1 MADGDLITWEYVKRA
16 LGHTDNA
23 QQAKYEDAIT
33 DASVAIRQYTGR
45 DFATAEEVA
54 TRTYS
59 YDADGF
65 LEVDDIV
72 ADSVTDVKIDGV
84 SIPLDMTVFEPT
96 GKSVYTWLELPAR
109 GQSPAMGFTR
119 NEDWYAAR
127 FGNRPSRVT
136 ITATFG
142 WPEVPADVRRAALW
156 TVMSFSDNPSATVSE
171 SIAGYSKTV
180 ANPNT
185 AAIPARAKDILENYR
200 RIKL

>member
-1 MADGDLITWEYVKRA
+1 MAVGDLITWDYVKLA
-16 LGHTDNA
+16 LGQTDNA
-23 QQAKYEDAIT
+23 QQAKYEDAIA

-45 DFATAEEVA
+45 DFAIEEAVD

-72 ADSVTDVKIDGV
+72 AGSVTDVKIDGI
-84 SIPLDMTVFEPT
+84 SIPLTQAVFQPT
-96 GKSVYTWLELPAR
+96 GQTHYTWVELPAR
-109 GQSPAMGFTR
+109 GQSPAMGFMR
-119 NEDWYAAR
+119 NEDRYVAM
-127 FGNRPSRVT
+127 FGSRPTVVT

-142 WPEVPADVRRAALW
+142 WPEVPLDVRRAALW
-156 TVMSFSDNPSATVSE
+156 TVMAFSDNPNATISE
-171 SIAGYSKTV
+171 SIAGYSRTV